1 MATSSRYQAKWSKEK
16 PGEALLAIEKDGVLF
31 TARVKGESLV
41 PRSMAEALLD
51 AGPTSIAQWVKG
63 GRFRVA
69 ARRRGRPL
77 YLVSELYPLAKQRDL
92 VP

>member
-1 MATSSRYQAKWSKEK
+1 MGVSRYDARWLKDK
-16 PGEALLAIEKDGVLF
+16 PCEAVLSIEKDGVMF
-31 TARVKGESLV
+31 AARVKGDSLV

-51 AGPTSIAQWVKG
+51 AGPTSIAQWVKAG
-63 GRFRVA
+63 KFRVA
-69 ARRRGRPL
+69 ARRRGRAL